1 MHLEQT
7 RNIPREIAEAG
18 RLSHLF
24 LPWVAPA
31 RRYSTRPPLP
41 LVILAER
48 GDALQHLPRLGFWQA
63 SETVAGCCP
72 VFSTGQS
79 VRPGP
84 GPGRTTLCRPPSS
97 SGVFRCFPPPP
108 AVLYLKL
115 SRIVKLVV
123 HNDGRPGSSRT
134 RADYLV
140 PSRLVRGSWQ
150 SPRRAL
156 PGPWTVENTA
166 GPG

>member
-84 GPGRTTLCRPPSS
+84 GPGRTALCRPVQSFS
-97 SGVFRCFPPPP
+97 ELARQVR
-108 AVLYLKL
+108 AKDQ
-115 SRIVKLVV
+115 
-123 HNDGRPGSSRT
+123 DGRHC
-134 RADYLV
+134 V
-140 PSRLVRGSWQ
+140 V
-150 SPRRAL
+150 PRRL
-156 PGPWTVENTA
+156 PVFSAAARRPLPEIVSHREA
-166 GPG
+166 RRS